1 MGCDDSVVRIF
12 DDAAAEYDAARP
24 AYPEGVYDLLE
35 SKSGPLAEKLVVDGG
50 TGTGVVARQLL
61 ERGAQVVGFDPGPE
75 MLKRARLRSSNLPV
89 VQADGAALPF
99 RSTSVSLLC
108 FGQSW
113 HWVEQEAGASEAAR
127 VLTSGG
133 WWAAWWN
140 HPWADGE
147 GWFERYYSLLE
158 ERCAGFSRDQRDIDW
173 CAGAIERNGSFQ
185 SPERHVVEWDRT
197 VSVKDWLTD
206 LRSHS
211 YVIDLDSAQRA
222 SLLSACNAIL
232 RQQFDDLMI
241 VPYQT
246 RVWIA
251 SRAG

>member
-1 MGCDDSVVRIF
+1 VRLF

-24 AYPEGVYDLLE
+24 SYPDGVYDLLE
-35 SKSGPLAEKLVVDGG
+35 ARAGALKGRAVADGG

-61 ERGAQVVGFDPGPE
+61 ERGAHVVAFDPGPA
-75 MLKRARLRSSNLPV
+75 MLRRARLRSPGLPV
-89 VQADGAALPF
+89 LQADGAALPF
-99 RSTSVSLLC
+99 LTESLSLLC

-113 HWVEQEAGASEAAR
+113 HWVEQEAGARGAAR
-127 VLTSGG
+127 VLTSKG

-147 GWFERYYSLLE
+147 AWFERYYSLLE
-158 ERCAGFSRDQRDIDW
+158 ERCAGFSREQRNVDW
-173 CAGAIERNGSFQ
+173 GADAIERVGSFQ
-185 SPERHVVEWDRT
+185 EPTRHVVEWQRT
-197 VSVKDWLTD
+197 VSVEDWLTD

-211 YVIDLDSAQRA
+211 YVIDLDHEPRT
-222 SLLSACNAIL
+222 SLLSACEEML
-232 RQQFDDLMI
+232 RERFDEVMT

-251 SRAG
+251 QKSG